1 MARDPR
7 YDILFEPVKIG
18 PVTAK
23 NRFFQV
29 PHCNGM
35 GHAMPQAHAAMREV
49 KAEGGWAVICTE
61 ECEIHPSGD
70 LSPFVEARLWDDHD
84 IPALRLMC
92 DAVHAHG
99 ALAGIELTHNGPTAS
114 NLYSREVLIAPSHQ
128 PSKYGYPS
136 QARAMN
142 KRDIAEY
149 RRWHRNAALR
159 AKAAGFDVIYIYA
172 AHDLSLPMHF
182 LQKRRNQR
190 TDEYGGS
197 LENRVRLFREVIQD
211 TKDAV
216 GDTCAVAVR
225 FATEELLGDGGVT
238 MSEAKEIVHMLAD
251 LPDLWDVNLA
261 AWYNDS
267 VPSRFAREGA
277 QEPFIDWVKKV
288 TSKPVV
294 GVGRFT
300 SPDTMASQIKRGVLD
315 FIGAARP
322 SIADPFMPKKI
333 EEGRV
338 DDIRECIGC
347 NICVSGDNTI
357 TPIRCTQNPTMGE
370 EWRKNWHPE
379 RIAIKKSMAKILIV
393 GAGPT
398 GLEAARALGE
408 RGYEVHLSEA
418 ARELGGRVAKEAR
431 LPGLAE
437 WGRVRDWRVGQINK
451 YRNVNVYLDS
461 VISAQD
467 VIDFGADHV
476 LLATGCHWRRDGFGR
491 TNGMGIEGFGEAI
504 FTPDDVMN
512 GIIPEGPVAIFDD
525 DYFYYASTIADKL
538 SVEGREVVYITP
550 DDTIASWSSNTLDY
564 RHIQRRMHELN
575 VQQLVAHNIV
585 AYADGRLQLEHVWS
599 GKSSELRCA
608 SVVAVT
614 ARLPHDAL
622 YQELLLREPEWR
634 AAGIKTVQCAGDALA
649 PGLIA
654 HAVYAGHRYAR
665 EMDEPPPGDV
675 PFRRHL
681 HTSFTNLVEVDEAA
695 RDALDILKANRGLGA

>member
-1 MARDPR
+1 MSRDPR

-49 KAEGGWAVICTE
+49 KAEGGWGVICTE

-92 DAVHAHG
+92 EKVHAYG
-99 ALAGIELTHNGPTAS
+99 ALAGIELSHNGPTAS
-114 NLYSREVLIAPSHQ
+114 NLYSREVLLAPSHQ

-136 QARAMN
+136 QARAMD
-142 KRDIAEY
+142 KRDIAAY

-159 AKAAGFDVIYIYA
+159 AKAAGFDLIYIYA
-172 AHDLSLPMHF
+172 AHDLSLAMHF

-197 LENRVRLFREVIQD
+197 LENRVRLLREVIED

-216 GDTCAVAVR
+216 GDTCGVAVR
-225 FATEELLGDGGVT
+225 FATEELLGEGGVT
-238 MSEAKEIVHMLAD
+238 LTEAKEIVHMLAD

-277 QEPFIDWVKKV
+277 QEPFIDWVKQV

-300 SPDTMASQIKRGVLD
+300 SPDTMVSQIKRGVLD

-322 SIADPFMPKKI
+322 SIADPFLPRKI
-333 EEGRV
+333 DEGRI

-379 RIAIKKSMAKILIV
+379 RIAIKKSLAKILIV

-408 RGYEVHLSEA
+408 RGYEVHLSEGS
-418 ARELGGRVAKEAR
+418 RELGGRVAKEAR

-451 YRNVNVYLDS
+451 LRNVTVYLDS
-461 VISAQD
+461 VIGAQD
-467 VIDFGADHV
+467 VLDFGAEHV

-491 TNGMGIEGFGEAI
+491 SNGMGIKGFEHVSVA
-504 FTPDDVMN
+504 TPDDIMN
-512 GIIPEGPVAIFDD
+512 GRIPEGPVVIFDD
-525 DYFYYASTIADKL
+525 DYFYYASTMAEKL
-538 SVEGREVVYITP
+538 CAEKREVIYLTP
-550 DDTIASWSSNTLDY
+550 DDTIASWSNNTLDY
-564 RHIQRRMHELN
+564 RHIQWRMHELN
-575 VQQLVAHNIV
+575 VRQVVSQNILEFT
-585 AYADGRLQLEHVWS
+585 GSKLLLEHVWS
-599 GKSSELRCA
+599 GKTSELECA

-614 ARLPHDAL
+614 ARLPHDVL
-622 YQELLLREPEWR
+622 YQELLTREAEWQG
-634 AAGIKTVQCAGDALA
+634 AGIKTVQCAGDALA

-665 EMDEPPPGDV
+665 DMDEAPPGDV
-675 PFRRHL
+675 PFRRHF
-681 HTSFTNLVEVDEAA
+681 HTSFS
-695 RDALDILKANRGLGA
+695 

>member
-1 MARDPR
+1 MSRDPR

-49 KAEGGWAVICTE
+49 KAEGGWGVICTE
-61 ECEIHPSGD
+61 ECEIHPSSD
-70 LSPFVEARLWDDHD
+70 LSPFVEARLWDDRD
-84 IPALRLMC
+84 IPALALMC
-92 DAVHAHG
+92 DKVHAYG
-99 ALAGIELTHNGPTAS
+99 ALAGIELSHNGPTAS
-114 NLYSREVLIAPSHQ
+114 NLYSREVLLAPSHQ

-136 QARAMN
+136 QARAMT

-159 AKAAGFDVIYIYA
+159 AKRAGFDLVYIYA

-197 LENRVRLFREVIQD
+197 LENRVRLLREVIED

-216 GDTCAVAVR
+216 GDTCGVVVR
-225 FATEELLGDGGVT
+225 FATEELLGEGGVT
-238 MSEAKEIVHMLAD
+238 NTEAREIIHMLAD

-277 QEPFIDWVKKV
+277 QEPFIDWVKQV
-288 TSKPVV
+288 TTKPVV

-300 SPDTMASQIKRGVLD
+300 SPDTMVSQIKRGVLD

-322 SIADPFMPKKI
+322 SIADPFLPKKI
-333 EEGRV
+333 EEGRI

-347 NICVSGDNTI
+347 NICVSGDNTV

-379 RIAIKKSMAKILIV
+379 RIAPKKSEARVLVV
-393 GAGPT
+393 GGGPT

-418 ARELGGRVAKEAR
+418 SRELGGRVSKEAR

-437 WGRVRDWRVGQINK
+437 WGRVRDWRVGQIRK
-451 YRNVNVYLDS
+451 MPNVQVYLDS
-461 VISAQD
+461 VLGAQD
-467 VIDFGADHV
+467 VLDFGADHV

-491 TNGMGIEGFGEAI
+491 SNGMGIRGFDHAAV
-504 FTPDDVMN
+504 FTPDDIMQ
-512 GIIPEGPVAIFDD
+512 GRLPDGPVVIFDD
-525 DYFYYASTIADKL
+525 DYFYTGSTIADKL
-538 SVEGREVVYITP
+538 CLEKRQVWYVTP
-550 DDTIASWSSNTLDY
+550 DDTIASWSSHTLDY
-564 RHIQRRMHELN
+564 RHIQWRMHELG
-575 VQQLVAHNIV
+575 VQQLVAHNILEFTGDRV
-585 AYADGRLQLEHVWS
+585 QLEHGWS
-599 GKSSELRCA
+599 GKTSELACA
-608 SVVAVT
+608 SVVAIT
-614 ARLPHDAL
+614 SRLPNDAL
-622 YQELLLREPEWR
+622 FQALQEREADWQ
-634 AAGIKTVQCAGDALA
+634 AAGIKSVQCAGDALA

-665 EMDEPPPGDV
+665 ELDEAPQGDV
-675 PFRRHL
+675 PFRRHF
-681 HTSFTNLVEVDEAA
+681 HIAVD
-695 RDALDILKANRGLGA
+695 GA